1 MTRLRI
7 LMAGL
12 AIAASAPIGM
22 ALAAGGTK
30 HIEPQE
36 WHFEGVFGTHDRAQ
50 LQRGYLV
57 YKEVC
62 AACHRLNY
70 VQFRHLV
77 DIGFSEAQAKTIAS
91 EFEVEDGP
99 NDDGDMF
106 TRPAGLSDNFP
117 PPFANDKAAR
127 ASNNGA
133 LPPNLSL
140 ITKARPGGANY
151 VFALLTGFG
160 DPPSD
165 LELADGMNFNP
176 YFTGSQIAMAP
187 PLSEDAVEF
196 ADGTKAT
203 TEQMARDVVAFLAWA
218 AEPRME
224 DRHRLGFK
232 VMVFLIILTIL
243 LYLAKQRVWRNVH

>member
-1 MTRLRI
+1 MRRLRI

-12 AIAASAPIGM
+12 IIAAIAPLGM
-22 ALAAGGTK
+22 ALAAGGDK
-30 HIEPQE
+30 HIEAQE

-57 YKEVC
+57 YKDVC
-62 AACHRLNY
+62 SACHQLDY
-70 VQFRHLV
+70 IQFRHLV
-77 DIGFSEAQAKTIAS
+77 DIGFSEDQAKAIAG
-91 EFEVEDGP
+91 EFEVEGGP
-99 NDDGDMF
+99 DDDGEMF
-106 TRPAGLSDNFP
+106 TRPARLSDNFP

-140 ITKARPGGANY
+140 ITKARTDGANY

-160 DPPSD
+160 DAPAD
-165 LELADGMNFNP
+165 LELADGMNYNP
-176 YFTGSQIAMAP
+176 YFPRSQIAMAP
-187 PLSEDAVEF
+187 PLSDEAVEY

-218 AEPRME
+218 AEPSLE

-243 LYLAKQRVWRNVH
+243 LYLAKQRVWRDLH